1 MSSEV
6 KYLHLDAADTVV
18 TVRDRLSRL
27 RGRRVLLVW
36 PDAGKPL
43 QRKLDLILAQREAD
57 RRAIQLA
64 LVSADPTL
72 KFHAAELNISCFE
85 TLEASAN
92 GRWKRGRQKVFLPRF
107 HKPGADLQSED
118 LALIASQMARRK
130 QRKPWRVAT
139 ERLLVLAL
147 LIAVLSAAIYVILP
161 SADVHI
167 TLTQE
172 EISVLVDIVAD
183 RKADAINLVKGIV
196 PAQVI
201 RQSVE
206 TTVTIPTTGYLT
218 LDGASAAGVVTFTN
232 LTESRVLIPS
242 GAILGT
248 SAGEPILFQTV
259 GEALVPAGMG
269 RRVDATVEAMA
280 GYRGDIGNV
289 GPGMINTVLGALA
302 EQVSVI
308 NLAAAA
314 GGANRRVKI
323 VAAEDQHNLLASARI
338 QLQSM
343 AFDEM
348 RSALPESQVIII
360 ESIRIAQE
368 QKDWSAYSAD
378 IGTMTSEL
386 SLTMRALV
394 EALAVDERFGR
405 QVILAKL
412 KAIKPAGYEL
422 RPETLAYR
430 RGPFV
435 IGRTSELISFTAAGS
450 ATVAANTDRDEL
462 RDALA
467 GVSLREAQAYLASRP
482 EISDAVP
489 AQIDIHP
496 PGLQQMPTLPIRV
509 RIHLNEPA

>member
-6 KYLHLDAADTVV
+6 EYLHLDAADTVV

-27 RGRRVLLVW
+27 RGRRVLLIW
-36 PDAGKPL
+36 PEAGVPL
-43 QRKLDLILAQREAD
+43 QRKLDLILVQREAY

-64 LVSADPTL
+64 LVSADPRVR
-72 KFHAAELNISCFE
+72 FHVAELNISCFE
-85 TLEASAN
+85 TLEASAS

-107 HKPGADLQSED
+107 HKPGKALQAEY
-118 LALIASQMARRK
+118 LALIASRMARHR
-130 QRKPWRVAT
+130 QRKPWRVAA

-147 LIAVLSAAIYVILP
+147 LIAVLGAVVYVILP
-161 SADVHI
+161 SADVHVS
-167 TLTQE
+167 LAQE
-172 EISVLVDIVAD
+172 EISALVDVVAD

-201 RQSVE
+201 RRSVE
-206 TTVTIPTTGYLT
+206 TTVTMPTSGYLT

-232 LTESRVLIPS
+232 LTDAPVLIPP

-259 GEALVPAGMG
+259 GEALAPAGVG

-323 VAAEDQHNLLASARI
+323 VAAQDHDNLLASARV
-338 QLQSM
+338 QLQSI

-368 QKDWSAYSAD
+368 QKDWSVFSAD

-386 SLTMRALV
+386 SLTMRAVV
-394 EALAVDERFGR
+394 EALALDERFGR

-412 KAIKPAGYEL
+412 KAMKPAGYEL
-422 RPETLAYR
+422 RPETLSYQ

-435 IGRTSELISFTAAGS
+435 IGRSNELISFTAAGS
-450 ATVAANTDRDEL
+450 ATVAANVDRDEL

-467 GVSLREAQAYLASRP
+467 GISLGEAQAYLASRP

-496 PGLQQMPTLPIRV
+496 PGLRQMPTLPIRV
-509 RIHLNEPA
+509 RIHLREPA

>member
-6 KYLHLDAADTVV
+6 EYLHLEATDTVV
-18 TVRDRLSRL
+18 TVRDRLSRM
-27 RGRRVLLVW
+27 RGRRVLLIW
-36 PDAGKPL
+36 PDAGAPL
-43 QRKLDLILAQREAD
+43 QRKLDLILVQREAY

-64 LVSADPTL
+64 LVSSDPDL
-72 KFHAAELNISCFE
+72 KFLAAELNISCFE
-85 TLEASAN
+85 TLEASAS
-92 GRWKRGRQKVFLPRF
+92 GRWKRGRQKIFLPRF
-107 HKPGADLQSED
+107 HKPGANLQAED
-118 LALIASQMARRK
+118 LADIARRMARGK

-139 ERLLVLAL
+139 ERLLVLVL
-147 LIAVLSAAIYVILP
+147 LIAVLSAVIYVVLP
-161 SADVHI
+161 SADVHVG
-167 TLTQE
+167 LAHE

-183 RKADAINLVKGIV
+183 RKADAINLLKGIV
-196 PAQVI
+196 PAQTI
-201 RQSVE
+201 RRSVE
-206 TTVTIPTTGYLT
+206 TTVAIPASGYLT

-232 LTESRVLIPS
+232 LTDVRVLIPP

-259 GEALVPAGMG
+259 GEALVPAGIG
-269 RRVDATVEAMA
+269 RRVDATVEATA

-314 GGANRRVKI
+314 GGANRRVRI
-323 VAAEDQHNLLASARI
+323 VAAEDQDNLLTSARV
-338 QLQSM
+338 QLQSI
-343 AFDEM
+343 AFDQM

-360 ESIRIAQE
+360 ESIRIAEE
-368 QKDWSAYSAD
+368 QKDWSSFSAD

-386 SLTMRALV
+386 SLTMRAVV
-394 EALAVDERFGR
+394 EALTVDERLGR

-435 IGRTSELISFTAAGS
+435 IGRSSEMISFTAAGS
-450 ATVAANTDRDEL
+450 ATVAASVDRDAL

-467 GVSLREAQAYLASRP
+467 GISLQEAQSYLAKRP
-482 EISDAVP
+482 EISDAIP
-489 AQIDIHP
+489 TRIDLYP
-496 PGLQQMPTLPIRV
+496 PGMQRMPALPIRI
-509 RIHLNEPA
+509 RIHLHEPS